1 MPRQLKWEL
10 RRPYLQKCVWVR
22 VCVLETGGMSIFL
35 HARLLKSDFFSACVC
50 GLPGMSVISCF

>member
-10 RRPYLQKCVWVR
+10 RRPYLQKCVC

-35 HARLLKSDFFSACVC
+35 HARLLKSDFFLHVCVD
-50 GLPGMSVISCF
+50 SQV